1 MFNKLLKDSKMQ
13 VQLNANTIINKGNY
27 GNQYDALTDRV
38 LEAKVKTGKRGRP
51 MSAPAPV
58 YMKANDLF
66 GRVPDS
72 VRTTVAGRRIVG
84 KASVSAVYVAD
95 LDDAE

>member
-1 MFNKLLKDSKMQ
+1 MFNKPLKESTMQ
-13 VQLNANTIINKGNY
+13 VQLNANTIINKGTY

-38 LEAKVKTGKRGRP
+38 VEARVKTGKRGRP
-51 MSAPAPV
+51 TAAPAPV

-66 GRVPDS
+66 GRVPDT

-84 KASVSAVYVAD
+84 KASVNAVYAE
-95 LDDAE
+95 DDAE